1 MSRSYWTFGDVF
13 RRQGGCY
20 RQVQVRVRKRTAMRD
35 EAMAKSKL
43 RILYGEGDGEVLVA
57 QAAQF
62 QKAGHTVQ
70 QAEGRKAVEAA
81 LKSGSFDLVVLGAT
95 LTRNDRH
102 HLPYMV
108 KKASDKTNVLVMH
121 ADGTRHHYVD
131 ACTDTG
137 ASMENVLARIEAMNL
152 AGTTSAAAAAGAGR

>member
-1 MSRSYWTFGDVF
+1 
-13 RRQGGCY
+13 
-20 RQVQVRVRKRTAMRD
+20 
-35 EAMAKSKL
+35 MAKSKL
-43 RILYGEGDGEVLVA
+43 RILYGEGDGDVLVA
-57 QAAQF
+57 QAAEF

-81 LKSGSFDLVVLGAT
+81 LKANSFDLVVLGAT

-108 KKASDKTNVLVMH
+108 KKVSGVTSVLVMH
-121 ADGTRHHYVD
+121 ADGTRHPYVD

-137 ASMENVLARIEAMNL
+137 ASMENVLERIDAMNL
-152 AGTTSAAAAAGAGR
+152 AGTKPAAAAAGAGN